1 MAINNGNGNN
11 GTVIR
16 GALAIVSA
24 QPDIFTSTN
33 GPGGR
38 AVVCNATNPA
48 VCTPEPFTVT
58 TNDGTGTQA
67 ATILRVSMTGVRNN
81 LASTITAT
89 IGTTA
94 IIAGSNATSD
104 LPGTDLVTFTLPS

>member
-1 MAINNGNGNN
+1 MSVRLRVRVP
-11 GTVIR
+11 VIR
-16 GALAIVSA
+16 GALTIVGA

-38 AVVCNATNPA
+38 ALVCNATNPA

-67 ATILRVSMTGVRNN
+67 ATILRVSLTGVRNT
-81 LASTITAT
+81 LPSSITAT

-94 IIAGSNATSD
+94 IATAAS
-104 LPGTDLVTFTLPS
+104 TTT